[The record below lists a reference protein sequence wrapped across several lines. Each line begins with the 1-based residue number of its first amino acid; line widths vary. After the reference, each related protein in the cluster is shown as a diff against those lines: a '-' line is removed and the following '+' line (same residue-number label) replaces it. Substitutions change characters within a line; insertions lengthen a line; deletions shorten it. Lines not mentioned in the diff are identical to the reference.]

1 METTNRRRIDE
12 PTNRRDNV
20 RAEVRVFRFVVS
32 SIPFSSFRRFVVSI
46 IDILRPPCYFAR
58 MKEPS
63 SSLFSRPVGGYRR
76 LDSFTLATIVQLET
90 WRFCHAFLD
99 ARNDP
104 KGRWFDQMT
113 QAARSGRA
121 NIIEGSENSATSKE
135 TELKLLGVA
144 RGSLAELLGDYEM
157 WLSFQNQLPWSREEA
172 AEAFQMALDPM
183 PPGGSLLRDGAI
195 HARQQRAKFA
205 KWLDNSDSC
214 VRANCL
220 MVLILRAIFL
230 LQRQIQSLG
239 EAFAE
244 NGGLREQMTAARLAV
259 RDRQKRE
266 AASSSVSA
274 VVPTCPRCGR
284 PMRRCT
290 KRDTGE
296 AFWGCTGYSEGCRG
310 TRPMG

>member
-1 METTNRRRIDE
+1 
-12 PTNRRDNV
+12 
-20 RAEVRVFRFVVS
+20 
-32 SIPFSSFRRFVVSI
+32 
-46 IDILRPPCYFAR
+46 

-157 WLSFQNQLPWSREEA
+157 WLSFLDRLPWSREEA
-172 AEAFQMALDPM
+172 AETFHVALDPM

-195 HARQQRAKFA
+195 HVRNQRGKFS
-205 KWLDNSDSC
+205 KWLDSPDSG

-220 MVLILRAIFL
+220 IVLILRTIFL
-230 LQRQIQSLG
+230 LQRQLQSLG

-244 NGGLREQMTAARLAV
+244 SGGLREQMTAVRLAV

-266 AASSSVSA
+266 TATPAIDTG
-274 VVPTCPRCGR
+274 VPACPRCGR
-284 PMRRCT
+284 PMRKCT

-296 AFWGCTGYSEGCRG
+296 PFWGCTGYSEGCRG
-310 TRPMG
+310 TRPME